1 MSAPLAIGAVAAL
14 AALGAVRGRR
24 RGQRNVFGRDRD
36 IPSAGE
42 VDDVLLARTIKSQDF
57 ARWMRDEWE
66 ASPDEWDPEDLP
78 SQAEEYLSAEHG
90 VTLKQGEDYPQVWR
104 ISPVLAELLDGLP
117 FELYHATSSA
127 VLEDGI
133 VPQGMLRGAR
143 AEHQVTDQT
152 YSSRAG
158 LYLSSDYNH
167 ALGHY
172 GTMAEDKWGGEAVI
186 LTVLVF
192 LDELEPDPD
201 DVALGSGKN
210 QWVTPAL
217 PISRVV
223 NVYPSWYRKLVGLR
237 P

>member
-1 MSAPLAIGAVAAL
+1 MSARLAFGVVGAL
-14 AALGAVRGRR
+14 AGLAAFGSR
-24 RGQRNVFGRDRD
+24 RGQRNIFGRDRA
-36 IPSAGE
+36 IPSEGQVE
-42 VDDVLLARTIKSQDF
+42 DTLLARTIKSQDF
-57 ARWMRDEWE
+57 ARWMREEWD
-66 ASPDEWDPEDLP
+66 AGPDEWDLDDLP
-78 SQAEEYLSAEHG
+78 AQAQEYLSAEHSVG
-90 VTLKQGEDYPQVWR
+90 LQADSEGYPTVWR
-104 ISPVLAELLDGLP
+104 IEPALAELLEGLP

-127 VLEDGI
+127 VLEDSI

-143 AEHQVTDQT
+143 AEHQVTDQI

-158 LYLSSDYNH
+158 LYLSSDYAH

-192 LDELEPDPD
+192 LDELQPDPD
-201 DVALGSGKN
+201 DVILAIGQN

-217 PISRVV
+217 RLSRVV
-223 NVYPSWYRKLVGLR
+223 NVEPAEYRALVGLR